1 MRKVVVIHY
10 HEIGLKKGNRDF
22 FEKRLQ
28 DNIHRA
34 LRDVA
39 DVPIRR
45 LPGRLIAPLPDGVAL
60 SDVRERLRKV
70 FGIAFFAF
78 GAETPPDLDTLQR
91 TAWEAVRDLSYET
104 FCVRVKRAEKRY
116 PMKSNEIERA
126 VGAFLVE
133 KTQKK
138 VNLTAPDVTCFIE
151 IMSDRALVYAEKIPG
166 PGGLPI
172 GTSGRVVSLMS
183 GGIDSP
189 VAAYKLMRRGARV
202 IFAHFHGAPFT
213 DSSSQHTVRDLVKVL
228 TPYQYRSR
236 LYLIPF
242 GSIQGVIVANTLSP
256 LRVVLYRR
264 MMMRIAEEIARREQ
278 AEALVTGESLGQVAS
293 QTLTNLAI
301 IDAAANL
308 PVFRPLIGDDKETI
322 VKLAQ
327 EIGTF
332 DISTVPFEDCCP
344 LFMPVHPETRASL
357 ADVQAAEARL
367 DVGALVR
374 QAIENVTIE
383 DMESPPAAMR

>member
-1 MRKVVVIHY
+1 MRQIVVIHY

-28 DNIHRA
+28 ENVHRA
-34 LRDVA
+34 LRGVA

-60 SDVRERLRKV
+60 NDVRERLRKV

-78 GAETPPDLDTLQR
+78 GAETSNDLDTLQR
-91 TAWEAVRDLSYET
+91 AAWDAVRDLSYAT
-104 FCVRVKRAEKRY
+104 FCVRVKRSEKRY
-116 PMKSNEIERA
+116 PMKSNEVERA

-151 IMSDRALVYAEKIPG
+151 IMSDRALIYAEKIPG
-166 PGGLPI
+166 PGGLPV
-172 GTSGRVVSLMS
+172 GTSGRVVSLLS

-202 IFAHFHGAPFT
+202 VFAHFHGAPFT
-213 DSSSQHTVRDLVKVL
+213 DRSSQHTVRDLVKTL
-228 TPYQYRSR
+228 TQYQYRSR
-236 LYLIPF
+236 LYLVPF
-242 GSIQGVIVANTLSP
+242 GSIQGVIVAHTLSP

-264 MMMRIAEEIARREQ
+264 MMLRIAEEIARREG
-278 AEALVTGESLGQVAS
+278 AEALITGESLGQVAS

-301 IDAAANL
+301 IDAAATL

-357 ADVQAAEARL
+357 AEVQAAEARL
-367 DVGALVR
+367 DVAALVQR
-374 QAIENVTIE
+374 AMENVVVE
-383 DMESPPAAMR
+383 DVALP

>member
-1 MRKVVVIHY
+1 MQRVVVIHY
-10 HEIGLKKGNRDF
+10 HEIGLKKGNREF

-28 DNIHRA
+28 QNVSRA
-34 LRDVA
+34 LSDVT
-39 DVPIRR
+39 DLRVRR
-45 LPGRLIAPLPDGVAL
+45 LPGRLIAPLPDNVTL
-60 SDVRERLRKV
+60 DTVRERLRKV

-78 GAETPPDLDTLQR
+78 GVETHNDLDTLKE
-91 TAWEAVRDLSYET
+91 TAWDAVRDLTYET

-116 PMKSNEIERA
+116 PMKSNEVERA
-126 VGAFLVE
+126 VGDVLRERA
-133 KTQKK
+133 QKK

-151 IMSDRALVYAEKIPG
+151 IMSDRALVYAEKIAG
-166 PGGLPI
+166 PGGLPM
-172 GTSGRVVSLMS
+172 GTSGRVISLTS

-202 IFAHFHGAPFT
+202 IFAHFHGSPFT
-213 DSSSQHTVRDLVKVL
+213 DSSSQHTVREIVQVL
-228 TPYQYRSR
+228 TEFQYRSR

-242 GSIQGVIVANTLSP
+242 GEIQGVIVANTLSP

-264 MMMRIAEEIARREQ
+264 MMMRIAEEIARRER

-301 IDAAANL
+301 IDAAATL

-322 VKLAQ
+322 VNLAKD
-327 EIGTF
+327 IGTF

-344 LFMPVHPETRASL
+344 LFMPTHPETRASL
-357 ADVQAAEARL
+357 EDVQAAEARL
-367 DVGALVR
+367 DVPALVK
-374 QAIENVTIE
+374 QAMEKVVVENVE
-383 DMESPPAAMR
+383 FP